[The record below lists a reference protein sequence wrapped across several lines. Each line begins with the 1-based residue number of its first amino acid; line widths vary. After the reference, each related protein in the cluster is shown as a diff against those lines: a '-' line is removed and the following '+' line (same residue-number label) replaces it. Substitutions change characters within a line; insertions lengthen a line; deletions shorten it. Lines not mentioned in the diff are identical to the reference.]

1 METVSQLMIV
11 SIINPTLIVLA
22 LSGTNYK
29 PEEKIFYFP
38 QDYSQEAQEYMLK
51 HYPKESY
58 NPNDILY
65 KIIAEELLRE
75 EK

>member
-1 METVSQLMIV
+1 MIV
-11 SIINPTLIVLA
+11 STINPVLVVLA

-29 PEEKIFYFP
+29 VEEKIFYFP
-38 QDYSQEAQEYMLK
+38 PDYSQEAQEYMLK